1 MIFEPTIIARNNK
14 QNATKMKYNI
24 GNKSLL
30 LLVDSV
36 TSEFSLAIGS
46 PSSFVVV
53 VVVVVVGELKIMSL
67 RSRRMLVAGNGSV
80 KRNNSF
86 FLGNLP

>member
-53 VVVVVVGELKIMSL
+53 VVVVVGELKIMSL

>member
-1 MIFEPTIIARNNK
+1 
-14 QNATKMKYNI
+14 MKYNI

-46 PSSFVVV
+46 PSSFVV

>member
-53 VVVVVVGELKIMSL
+53 VVVVVGELKIMSL
-67 RSRRMLVAGNGSV
+67 RSRRILVAGNGSV

>member
-1 MIFEPTIIARNNK
+1 MIFEPTIIVRNNK

-36 TSEFSLAIGS
+36 ISEFSLVIGFPC
-46 PSSFVVV
+46 PSFLIV
-53 VVVVVVGELKIMSL
+53 VVVVVVGESMIMSL

-80 KRNNSF
+80 KRK
-86 FLGNLP
+86 

>member
-1 MIFEPTIIARNNK
+1 MSYLTTSIIFEPTIIARNNK

-36 TSEFSLAIGS
+36 TSEFSVAVGS
-46 PSSFVVV
+46 PFPSFWVVV
-53 VVVVVVGELKIMSL
+53 VVVVVSESKIMSL
-67 RSRRMLVAGNGSV
+67 RSRRMLVVGNGSV
-80 KRNNSF
+80 KRQ
-86 FLGNLP
+86 

>member
-36 TSEFSLAIGS
+36 TEFSLAIGS
-46 PSSFVVV
+46 PSSFLVV